1 LITAAD
7 VHQLMS
13 GADGWR
19 GLMVDARYMYTA
31 GIPARRVAALV
42 NQARL
47 PRGMTQRDLADRMR
61 VQVRTVRDWE
71 RGERVPTD
79 DQIEAIAVAC
89 GLRLTELLPRRGVL
103 SYDADSGLMRL
114 GAGATELS
122 TSMRDNDD
130 VLHAFLALVRQQRR
144 VGPHH
149 EVAVRGEDLEALA
162 DALDLDDEELE
173 ERLVRILGLNRRQAA
188 QLRARLLRRRLTV
201 GVVSMIAGLGLLT
214 ANRAFSVGAEQVS
227 TVGGGRMV
235 RGDPF
240 ARVTTTV
247 TTAAPTSAPGSTAV
261 VVRTAPPATT
271 VATPAATRPADTPPG
286 PPPTLPA
293 VVLAVEIEPPVG
305 LDARTGP
312 PRTTPHPEV
321 HHPVVTDPDVT
332 APPTTVVLPGP
343 PTLPPDTSTT
353 ADPTT
358 TTTTAPPVTSPWP
371 PPTSPP
377 VSTIGGGG
385 TTGTTEAPAPTTTT
399 TTEPPTTTTT
409 TTEAPTTTTTEP
421 PTTTTTSTTEPT
433 TTTLATT
440 TTPAP

>member
-1 LITAAD
+1 
-7 VHQLMS
+7 
-13 GADGWR
+13 
-19 GLMVDARYMYTA
+19 MYTA

-47 PRGMTQRDLADRMR
+47 PRGMTQRELADRMR
-61 VQVRTVRDWE
+61 VQLRTVRDWE

-79 DQIEAIAVAC
+79 DQIEAIAHAC
-89 GLRLTELLPRRGVL
+89 GLRITELLPRRGVL
-103 SYDADSGLMRL
+103 SYDADTGVMRL

-130 VLHAFLALVRQQRR
+130 VLYAFLALVRQQRR
-144 VGPHH
+144 VGPHQ
-149 EVAVRGEDLEALA
+149 EVAMRGEDLEALA

-227 TVGGGRMV
+227 TVGGGRVV

-247 TTAAPTSAPGSTAV
+247 ATEAPASAPGSTAV
-261 VVRTAPPATT
+261 VVRTAPPSTT
-271 VATPAATRPADTPPG
+271 VASTPATRPTDTPPG

-293 VVLAVEIEPPVG
+293 VVLAVEIQPPVG

-312 PRTTPHPEV
+312 PRTTPRPEV
-321 HHPVVTDPDVT
+321 NRPVVTDPEAT
-332 APPTTVVLPGP
+332 APPTTVLLPGP

-358 TTTTAPPVTSPWP
+358 TTTAPPVTSPWP

-377 VSTIGGGG
+377 VVSTIGGGG

-409 TTEAPTTTTTEP
+409 TEPPTTTTTEP
-421 PTTTTTSTTEPT
+421 PTTTTSTTEAT
-433 TTTLATT
+433 TTTLATST
-440 TTPAP
+440 TLAP